1 VSEQQNCD
9 DRFTPGQRVAL
20 RADPLGLLKPRMP
33 DQAGQTT
40 VTTTL
45 MISAGLFVL
54 TGAAIAYAG
63 LRRRPGHSSGGGA
76 AP

>member
-1 VSEQQNCD
+1 
-9 DRFTPGQRVAL
+9 
-20 RADPLGLLKPRMP
+20 MP